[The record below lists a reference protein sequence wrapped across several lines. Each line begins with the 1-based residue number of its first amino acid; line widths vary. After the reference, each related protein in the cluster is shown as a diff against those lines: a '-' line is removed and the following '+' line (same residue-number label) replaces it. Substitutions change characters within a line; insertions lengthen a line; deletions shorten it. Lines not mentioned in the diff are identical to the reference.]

1 MLGFEDEDYE
11 FTFDRLS
18 TIRLFD
24 YVAGKSVFNSN
35 SHYEDKIYI
44 QEPYDYFK
52 IIENTDYTLSEI
64 ESLLLNI
71 NQDSKYKNKETKT
84 ITNDNILQT
93 IDLYDIWWEGDRLH
107 LYMKFRLKQWSIKK
121 TVWVKNATRMMTKL
135 KFLLVNTLLIN
146 WNKGVKFS
154 RTIRMISKT
163 LNVKKSIFNQVYNI
177 LSEINSNY
185 KKERLKTLIQEFEHI
200 KIKKLKTNNSE
211 NEINENIDD
220 KKEESKEDRKEDKKE
235 ENKKENKIESKEEKG
250 DSFNII
256 GDKNTI
262 NLIEWNKNDNN
273 KDKLRKFKE
282 LIKYKVD
289 HWQP

>member
-1 MLGFEDEDYE
+1 
-11 FTFDRLS
+11 
-18 TIRLFD
+18 
-24 YVAGKSVFNSN
+24 
-35 SHYEDKIYI
+35 
-44 QEPYDYFK
+44 
-52 IIENTDYTLSEI
+52 
-64 ESLLLNI
+64 
-71 NQDSKYKNKETKT
+71 
-84 ITNDNILQT
+84 
-93 IDLYDIWWEGDRLH
+93 
-107 LYMKFRLKQWSIKK
+107 
-121 TVWVKNATRMMTKL
+121 MMTKL

-146 WNKGVKFS
+146 WNKRVKFS

-163 LNVKKSIFNQVYNI
+163 LNVKKSIFNKVYNI

-282 LIKYKVD
+282 LIKYRVD
-289 HWQP
+289 EWQP